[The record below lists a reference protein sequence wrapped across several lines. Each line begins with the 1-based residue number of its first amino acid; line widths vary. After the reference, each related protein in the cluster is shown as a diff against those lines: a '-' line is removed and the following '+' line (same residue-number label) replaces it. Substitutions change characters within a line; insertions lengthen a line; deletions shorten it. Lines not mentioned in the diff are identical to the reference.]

1 MLESIVSLIAATGL
15 LLGSPGP
22 APLAL
27 AATGATF
34 GIRRGAPFLAGILLG
49 LSVAIIGASC
59 LNLAFLRRRHINT
72 PPLTNPPT

>member
-34 GIRRGAPFLAGILLG
+34 GIRRGAPFLE
-49 LSVAIIGASC
+49 IGRA
-59 LNLAFLRRRHINT
+59 HV
-72 PPLTNPPT
+72 